1 MLSLKRLTGSTALAL
16 LLASGLAGPVRSQP
30 HQSPAGEAKQQN
42 QPEAAQQVSESDLKK
57 LASAIERLQGV
68 QQQSRQKVASA
79 IQASGLSKQRFRTI
93 LQSQSGQG
101 KSDKSDSV
109 SAKEKKQFQ
118 QALDRIR
125 DIQQESQ
132 KEKQQSIE
140 EAGLTQTRFERLI
153 KAVRQ
158 DKQLQQK
165 VRKRLGS

>member
-1 MLSLKRLTGSTALAL
+1 M
-16 LLASGLAGPVRSQP
+16 RSQP
-30 HQSPAGEAKQQN
+30 QQSPAGEAKQQN

-132 KEKQQSIE
+132 KEKQQGTSIY
-140 EAGLTQTRFERLI
+140 
-153 KAVRQ
+153 
-158 DKQLQQK
+158 
-165 VRKRLGS
+165 